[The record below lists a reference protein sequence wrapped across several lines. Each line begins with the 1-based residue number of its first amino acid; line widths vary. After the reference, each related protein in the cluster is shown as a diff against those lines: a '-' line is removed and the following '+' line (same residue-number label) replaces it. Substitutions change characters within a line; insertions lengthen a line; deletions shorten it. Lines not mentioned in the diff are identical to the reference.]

1 MRYEQY
7 YRHIFKLKKIRDFL
21 HYYRFLIFAITG
33 TAVITSSTMFSIKGL
48 INGEVLFANTIT
60 YGESYQPT
68 GTAIFEEV
76 TYEYATVD
84 TDQWDETAPIRV
96 GNYQVRGKAKNNFND
111 YYYGKTYYYSI
122 VPKPMVVNYVSSS
135 VLYGEKPR
143 LNVPLLYQDQV
154 SDYSMLVDDYSS
166 RETMM
171 ALDLSTFKIVDAAG
185 DDVTY
190 CYTILQEPTPF
201 TFLPRSVEFVFR
213 GGEKIFDG
221 TPLSNDTYE
230 LKGDLVVGDR
240 YELDPSLT
248 QTFLGSTVN
257 ERQVRF
263 FNQEGLD
270 VSHLYDVE
278 TDSESLLINKRPMTL
293 RSNSL
298 SKVYDGIAFGDD
310 QFIQETISGELMAG
324 HRFETTYTQSLQYL
338 VGNDVNAFTVTIFN
352 EADEV
357 VNDVYD
363 LELEFGNF
371 SITKR
376 PLTVTT
382 NSAQQIYNG
391 TPLDADGYTITS
403 GELAPLDQIDSVCD
417 RSILN
422 VGEISNTCA
431 FKIMHPSGVEVTSSY
446 DLNAISGR
454 LLIGQRP
461 LTIQLP
467 SRQKVYDGTP
477 LEVKDYSYDDRQ
489 LAEGHNLRLDR
500 WTSVINAGTYDHNFE
515 WTILD
520 SQGLPVTSNYALQ
533 ILGIEDAVRIDKRPL
548 SLQTKSLARMYNANP
563 LSVFAFTSNADRF
576 DIVAGDLAT
585 GQTIRVLSASSLT
598 NVGSIPN
605 VIEVVIESTQ
615 GNNVINVTSNY
626 ELTINTGTL
635 SINTYQSLTLSST
648 NQTKIYD
655 DQAFTSTTNYTVSP
669 SLFAGDRISNIRI
682 TSAQVDVGSSAM
694 VIDPTSIVIRNSRN
708 DIITSNYDLIIV
720 ANQGQLTV
728 NKRPLNVRINS
739 QQKTYDGQ
747 PLVSNLQAQ
756 VITPTSIVAG
766 HSLQITSGSTPP
778 VSVTDFGNPVTTSS
792 IAKVFKG
799 AVDVTANYNLNVEE
813 GTLRINQ
820 RVISVQ
826 TNGGTKV
833 YDGTPLTTFTPTA
846 SLRQGSLSLVTGHQ
860 LVPTFDKG
868 GYQPTNVF
876 DQFGQ
881 GYANTATFRII
892 DTLNQDRDVTFN
904 YAFQNN
910 TYGDVVITKRPIT
923 LSVIPLRLEYNGKV
937 QGYNTPKSTISPRN
951 PLDLNPVYLT
961 QGTLP
966 NGFKLETGLNLQ
978 ATDVGEYLNNFQLVD
993 LAFYDAANQPIDERN
1008 FEITKNLGLVIQ
1020 QRPITISSLS
1030 GSKAEDGLTFPKTK
1044 QISQGQLAE
1053 GHTIVYPETPD
1064 MILARAEPYIN
1075 EIYPPI
1081 IYDELGRD
1089 VTFNYQITYQKGE
1102 VVIFKK

>member
-1 MRYEQY
+1 
-7 YRHIFKLKKIRDFL
+7 
-21 HYYRFLIFAITG
+21 
-33 TAVITSSTMFSIKGL
+33 
-48 INGEVLFANTIT
+48 
-60 YGESYQPT
+60 
-68 GTAIFEEV
+68 
-76 TYEYATVD
+76 
-84 TDQWDETAPIRV
+84 
-96 GNYQVRGKAKNNFND
+96 
-111 YYYGKTYYYSI
+111 
-122 VPKPMVVNYVSSS
+122 
-135 VLYGEKPR
+135 
-143 LNVPLLYQDQV
+143 
-154 SDYSMLVDDYSS
+154 
-166 RETMM
+166 
-171 ALDLSTFKIVDAAG
+171 
-185 DDVTY
+185 
-190 CYTILQEPTPF
+190 
-201 TFLPRSVEFVFR
+201 
-213 GGEKIFDG
+213 
-221 TPLSNDTYE
+221 
-230 LKGDLVVGDR
+230 
-240 YELDPSLT
+240 
-248 QTFLGSTVN
+248 
-257 ERQVRF
+257 
-263 FNQEGLD
+263 
-270 VSHLYDVE
+270 
-278 TDSESLLINKRPMTL
+278 
-293 RSNSL
+293 
-298 SKVYDGIAFGDD
+298 
-310 QFIQETISGELMAG
+310 
-324 HRFETTYTQSLQYL
+324 
-338 VGNDVNAFTVTIFN
+338 
-352 EADEV
+352 
-357 VNDVYD
+357 
-363 LELEFGNF
+363 
-371 SITKR
+371 
-376 PLTVTT
+376 
-382 NSAQQIYNG
+382 
-391 TPLDADGYTITS
+391 
-403 GELAPLDQIDSVCD
+403 
-417 RSILN
+417 
-422 VGEISNTCA
+422 
-431 FKIMHPSGVEVTSSY
+431 MHPSGVEVTSSY

-489 LAEGHNLRLDR
+489 LAVGHNLRLDQ

-563 LSVFAFTSNADRF
+563 LSVFAFTSNDDRF

-739 QQKTYDGQ
+739 LQKTYDGQ

-792 IAKVFKG
+792 MAKVFKG

-910 TYGDVVITKRPIT
+910 TFGNVVITKRPIT

-993 LAFYDAANQPIDERN
+993 LAFYDTANQPIDERN
-1008 FEITKNLGLVIQ
+1008 FEITKNLGLIIQ